1 MGLLR
6 GRSGLT
12 SGGIRS
18 MSERTLRVQGEI
30 RQVKPRCI
38 KVSAAHTRHRRRRR
52 RRPRYGR
59 IEGAYERPM
68 IAPSLD
74 CSRATVCPHGSVR
87 ASCSSVKPFTFS
99 SSAATWTVSASATS
113 NSTLACGTGR
123 SAGQSE
129 VPKHAC
135 AACVRNPRC
144 LHCGGN
150 CRLARSATSQA
161 RPCTTLAPSLQRPC
175 FRTHVTPLLLAECR
189 HCHGL
194 STNGDAKLLNC
205 AVSSDSVAAG

>member
-1 MGLLR
+1 VHQGFCGSHATSTKTSTETSLRTHR
-6 GRSGLT
+6 GRV
-12 SGGIRS
+12 RDADD
-18 MSERTLRVQGEI
+18 RTL
-30 RQVKPRCI
+30 
-38 KVSAAHTRHRRRRR
+38 TRLQ
-52 RRPRYGR
+52 
-59 IEGAYERPM
+59 
-68 IAPSLD
+68 PSDRL
-74 CSRATVCPHGSVR
+74 SHGSVR
-87 ASCSSVKPFTFS
+87 ASSSSVRPFTFS
-99 SSAATWTVSASATS
+99 QSAATWTVSASATS
-113 NSTLACGTGR
+113 NSTVACGTGR

-135 AACVRNPRC
+135 AACVRNLRC

-175 FRTHVTPLLLAECR
+175 FRAHVTPLLLAECR

-194 STNGDAKLLNC
+194 STNSDAKLLNC